1 MFKEIASMANLG
13 ISTTINIIQ
22 VRRDF
27 LRRMLYCAA
36 AFMVFHGPTTITA
49 HASLAKR
56 VILMVA
62 DGQGFNSVT
71 ATKYY
76 RGTPA
81 VYESF
86 DYQFGVQTNSAN
98 NPNGYDPVLFW
109 ESGRYNGR
117 GATGSASAAT
127 AMFAGEKTRNGRI
140 NISADGEPL
149 TNFFEEAAV
158 AGKSIGAVSSVEISH
173 ATPAAVYAHNSSRN
187 NYAAIAYEGIYGSNA
202 LEDRLNSSSNPQAG
216 DNNNYDAM
224 NYHGNFTVLMGAGHG
239 RYDNN
244 GDMDTQQTTRYAGGD
259 IAWADIVGSSPPNGW
274 TFIDEKAD
282 FEAIAAGQDV
292 PTKLLGIAQANET
305 LQYRR
310 SNTPADPSN
319 PSGDA
324 FNPNVPTLATMSTAA
339 LNVLSQNDEGFAVMI
354 EGGAI
359 DWAGHD
365 NDLPRHI
372 EEHLDF
378 DDAVQATVDWI
389 NAKDPTWSE
398 TLLIIVSDH
407 ETGDLWGPGGDFD
420 LLVDNGAG
428 VIPGHSWQ
436 SGSHTNSLVPLYAQ
450 GAGAERFASKV
461 IGIDEDMVAG
471 YGLENSGF
479 DGSYIDNTAIYEV
492 MKSAVTVPEPTTL
505 LLLAF
510 GSLVGGMRANRSR

>member
-1 MFKEIASMANLG
+1 MAN
-13 ISTTINIIQ
+13 IRIPTTIGTTE
-22 VRRDF
+22 RRHVY
-27 LRRMLYCAA
+27 LCGMLCCAA
-36 AFMVFHGPTTITA
+36 ACIVVLGPMPITA
-49 HASLAKR
+49 DASQAKR
-56 VILMVA
+56 VIVMLA

-71 ATKYY
+71 AAKYY

-86 DYQFGVQTNSAN
+86 DYQYGMQTYSSD

-109 ESGRYNGR
+109 ETARYNGR

-140 NISADGEPL
+140 NISVDGEPL
-149 TNFFEEAAV
+149 TNFFEEAA
-158 AGKSIGAVSSVEISH
+158 AQGMSIGAVSSVEISH
-173 ATPAAVYAHNSSRN
+173 ATPAAVYAHNSARG
-187 NYAAIAYEGIYGSNA
+187 NYAAIAYEGIYGSNP
-202 LEDRLNSSSNPQAG
+202 LERARNNDSNPQAG
-216 DNNNYDAM
+216 DNNGYDAM

-244 GDMDTQQTTRYAGGD
+244 GELDTEQTKRYAGGD
-259 IAWADIVGSSPPNGW
+259 AAWADIVDGSPPNGW
-274 TFIDEKAD
+274 TFIEEKSD

-292 PTKLLGIAQANET
+292 PAKLLGIAQANET

-310 SNTPADPSN
+310 DDTGADPST

-324 FNPNVPTLATMSTAA
+324 YNTNVPTLATMSLAA
-339 LNVLSQNDEGFAVMI
+339 LNVLAQNEEGFAVMI

-389 NAKDPTWSE
+389 NGHDPTWSE
-398 TLLIIVSDH
+398 TLLIVVSDH

-420 LLVDNGAG
+420 PIVDNGPG

-461 IGIDEDMVAG
+461 LGVDESMVAG
-471 YGLENSGF
+471 YGLEGGGF
-479 DGSYIDNTAIYEV
+479 DGRYIDNTAIYEV
-492 MKSAVTVPEPTTL
+492 MKRAAIVPEPPTL
-505 LLLAF
+505 MLLAV
-510 GSLVGGMRANRSR
+510 GSFVGGIRVRCFR